1 MEHESLTRTIIG
13 GGMKVHRTF
22 GPGFLESVYQ
32 NALTH
37 ELQVRGL
44 VVERGKRVEVRYDGI
59 VVGEFS
65 IDLLVEGVVIVENKA
80 NRTIVPRDETQLVH
94 YLTATGIDVGLL
106 LNFGAESLGF
116 RRKWRVLRSPKRRAI
131 ASIG

>member
-116 RRKWRVLRSPKRRAI
+116 RRKWRVLRPPRQRAT